1 MFNTA
6 HIIEENYY
14 QLAQQDLLQCSEVFM
29 NYIFQF
35 ITKKNFIV
43 VLTDNQAN
51 VLQIVGGDYMLKK
64 FQKDLNFIPGVKLS
78 TDFVGNTAISMALNK
93 NRPVQVCGDE
103 HENKLHSI
111 LSCYAAP
118 ITYEG
123 EVLGSLC
130 ITEHNDQFNNNTLGM
145 VIASAKGIENQID
158 NRRRAYKIAQ
168 QSKYQNT
175 IVENIKEGFL
185 TIDNNGILTYI
196 NQRAKEMLAFDGD
209 TCVGKPIGELVPF
222 KPIILEVLETGKGYV
237 DREYVL
243 TNNKGQKMHLLKT
256 AMPIRDQNGNL
267 TGVIDIFREI
277 EYIKKIVNKMVGA
290 KANFTFDDL
299 IGDSEVFRTCI
310 DNAEK
315 AAKSASNVLIQGE
328 SGTGKELFA
337 HSIHNRSNRS
347 KQPFVAINCA
357 AIPKELI
364 ESELFGYA
372 KGSFTGGLKGG
383 RPGKFELANG
393 GTIFLD
399 EIGEMPIDVQSKL
412 LRVLQ
417 DKRVTRVGGESIFD
431 IDVRIIAATNKN
443 LYEEAK
449 NNNFRW
455 DIYYRLNVLSI
466 SIPPLDQRREDISKI
481 VEALIIRINRRLGT
495 EVTGVDEQVNQA
507 LTNHSWKGNVR
518 ELENVLERMMN
529 HCTGKLITY
538 DILPKEMFED
548 DPLDSSDMPY
558 MIQTFEEAEKEIL
571 GKALKYFE
579 GNITK
584 AAKSLKISRNTLYNK
599 INKYEM
605 IV

>member
-1 MFNTA
+1 
-6 HIIEENYY
+6 
-14 QLAQQDLLQCSEVFM
+14 
-29 NYIFQF
+29 
-35 ITKKNFIV
+35 
-43 VLTDNQAN
+43 
-51 VLQIVGGDYMLKK
+51 MLKR
-64 FQKDLNFIPGVKLS
+64 FQKDLNFILGAKLS
-78 TDFVGNTAISMALNK
+78 TDFVGNTAISMALAE
-93 NRPVQVCGDE
+93 NRPVQICGDE
-103 HENKLHSI
+103 HENKLHAE

-118 ITYEG
+118 ISHEG
-123 EVLGSLC
+123 EVLGSMC
-130 ITEHNDQFNNNTLGM
+130 ITEYNSKFNNNALGM

-158 NRRRAYKIAQ
+158 NKRRSYKIAQ

-185 TIDNNGILTYI
+185 TIDKNGILTYI
-196 NQRAKEMLAFDGD
+196 NQKASEMLAFDEED
-209 TCVGKPIGELVPF
+209 VVGKHIGELVPF

-243 TNNKGQKMHLLKT
+243 TNKKGQKMHLLKT

-310 DNAEK
+310 NNAEK

-337 HSIHNRSNRS
+337 HSIHNRSNRCD
-347 KQPFVAINCA
+347 QPFVAINCA

-372 KGSFTGGLKGG
+372 KGAFTGGVKGG

-431 IDVRIIAATNKN
+431 VDVRIIAATNKN

-466 SIPPLDQRREDISKI
+466 SIPPLDQRREDIPKL
-481 VEALIIRINRRLGT
+481 VDALIIRINRRLGT
-495 EVTGVDEQVNQA
+495 EVTRVDEQVLQA
-507 LTNHSWKGNVR
+507 LKNHFWKGNVR
-518 ELENVLERMMN
+518 ELENVLERLMN
-529 HCTGKLITY
+529 HCSSKLITY
-538 DILPKEMFED
+538 DLLPPEIINDQWENNEE
-548 DPLDSSDMPY
+548 MPY
-558 MIQTFEEAEKEIL
+558 LIQSFEEAEKEIFN
-571 GKALKYFE
+571 KALKYFE
-579 GNITK
+579 GNISK

-599 INKYEM
+599 INKYELS
-605 IV
+605 V